1 MYSIV
6 PCWNSPLA
14 SLFRMPCRTRSPR
27 NTQFPILRCS
37 YVMFMQPLPG
47 FRDFLPDDC
56 AVRNLIFARWR
67 EVARRYAFVEWDG
80 PPLEATELYRKKSG
94 TEIVDQLFNFTDKG
108 EREVAM
114 RPELTP
120 TLARVV
126 AAHEREFKKPLK
138 WFSIGQFF
146 RYEKQ
151 QRGRLREHYQLNCD
165 IIGESDFAAD
175 IELIALCI
183 DILRAFELTEKDFL
197 VRISDREFWTDFLR
211 QQELPTEKW
220 EDVLQTIDKSGREPR
235 EKTEEKLGKLAEP
248 VFSIFDQGGRSGKL
262 DRLVDGLGARG
273 LAGFVDVDV
282 RIVRGL
288 AYYTGT
294 VFEVFDRAGKLR
306 AIAGG
311 GRYDNLIGQLS
322 DGAVSMPALGFAMGD
337 VVLGELLRNRAAARE
352 KLDAAVNEQNK
363 IDIYVVIAK
372 EQRRP
377 DALEQIQELRD
388 RGYRV
393 DYPLTADKVAKQFQ
407 TAENVGARIALLYGD
422 EWPQVKV
429 KNLATREE
437 SLIAGDALLDSVA
450 KFFNVSGSA

>member
-1 MYSIV
+1 
-6 PCWNSPLA
+6 
-14 SLFRMPCRTRSPR
+14 
-27 NTQFPILRCS
+27 
-37 YVMFMQPLPG
+37 MQSLPG
-47 FRDFLPDDC
+47 FRDFLPNDC
-56 AVRNLIFARWR
+56 AARNYVFSRWR
-67 EVARRYAFVEWDG
+67 EVARRYGFVEWDG
-80 PPLEATELYRKKSG
+80 PLLEPTELYRKKSG
-94 TEIVDQLFNFTDKG
+94 DEIVGQLFNFVDKG
-108 EREVAM
+108 EREVAL

-151 QRGRLREHYQLNCD
+151 QRGRLREHFQLNCD

-175 IELIALCI
+175 VELIALCI
-183 DILRAFELTEKDFL
+183 DVLRAFGLTEKDFV

-211 QQELPTEKW
+211 QQSLPGEQW
-220 EDVLQTIDKSGREPR
+220 EEVLQAIDKSEREPWD
-235 EKTEEKLGKLAEP
+235 KTVERLGKLADP
-248 VFSIFDQGGRSGKL
+248 VLSILSEGGRSGKL

-311 GRYDNLIGQLS
+311 GRYDNLINQLS
-322 DGAVSMPALGFAMGD
+322 DGSVSMPALGFAMGD
-337 VVLGELLRNRAAARE
+337 VVLGELLRDRAAARE
-352 KLDAAVNEQNK
+352 KMEAAIQNNK
-363 IDIYVVIAK
+363 TIDIYAVIAK
-372 EQRRP
+372 EARRG
-377 DALEQIQELRD
+377 DALEQIQQLRE

-393 DYPLTADKVAKQFQ
+393 DYPLVPEKVARQFQ
-407 TAENVGARIALLYGD
+407 AAENEGASIALLYGD

-429 KNLATREE
+429 KKLATREE
-437 SLIAGDALLDSVA
+437 VLVPRDEVITRITNLL
-450 KFFNVSGSA
+450 